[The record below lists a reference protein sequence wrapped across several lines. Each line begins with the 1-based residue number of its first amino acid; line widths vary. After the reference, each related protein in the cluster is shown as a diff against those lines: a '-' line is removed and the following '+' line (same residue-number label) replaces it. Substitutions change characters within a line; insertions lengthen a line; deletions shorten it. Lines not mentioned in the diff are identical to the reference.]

1 MEIVKK
7 NIINLEKYGH
17 SPGKKKKIDIEKYIY
32 TIKARNSIGV
42 NHDKE
47 LPEEY
52 LKEVKDF
59 LKNEHKSLLQE
70 SFGDEKK
77 KAALRK
83 VVSQY
88 LIEKPNLPGFS
99 LEELTKLLVDA
110 VAGLDVL
117 ESIAENPNV
126 TDIICNEFDEIWVT
140 DLKEGK
146 YRSNIQFKNRAAYET
161 LCYKFAYASGQTWS
175 YSKPECDAF
184 FPNLRINLMGFD
196 ISQDGISLA
205 VRKFTKGM
213 RINRKSILETNH
225 ATETMLDLL
234 RAIVRTRSRI
244 LISGST
250 GAGKTELLKYLIG
263 DIHELDR
270 ILMIQDN
277 PEVFL
282 KFIYP
287 DRDIKTWITRER
299 EGIENGIDI
308 DRLNRSALRQF
319 IKWLIIGESR
329 GGGDAWGMVKA
340 AKTGH
345 PVITTLHSFGAI
357 DSIERVVDM
366 CSEKVNMS
374 LESLYRSVANNF
386 DFGIHLEQTLD
397 GTRRI
402 TEIVEYTGYKDGE
415 VQYNKLFSFDIESE
429 IEYEDEKG
437 RTRFKVEGYHKQKGY
452 LSDFRIKEMKKAR
465 VFTKQLEVLQEDRE
479 KADLTKGGA
488 AVAVS

>member
-32 TIKARNSIGV
+32 TIKASNSIGV
-42 NHDKE
+42 NHEKE

-99 LEELTKLLVDA
+99 LDELTKLLVDA
-110 VAGLDVL
+110 VAGLDIL
-117 ESIAENPNV
+117 EAFAENPNV
-126 TDIICNEFDEIWVT
+126 TDIVCNDYDEIWIT

-146 YRSNIQFKNRAAYET
+146 YLSDIKFKDRKAYET

-184 FPNLRINLMGFD
+184 FPNMRINLMGFD
-196 ISQDGISLA
+196 ISQEGVSLA
-205 VRKFTKGM
+205 IRKFTKGL
-213 RINRKSILETNH
+213 RISRESILETQQAN
-225 ATETMLDLL
+225 EIMIDLL
-234 RAIVRTRSRI
+234 KAIVRTRSRI

-250 GAGKTELLKYLIG
+250 GAGKTELLKYLVGYIFK
-263 DIHELDR
+263 LDR
-270 ILMIQDN
+270 VLMVQDS

-287 DRDIKTWITRER
+287 DRDIKTWITREK
-299 EGIENGIDI
+299 EGVENVIDL

-329 GGGDAWGMVKA
+329 GGEAWSMVKS

-345 PVITTLHSFGAI
+345 PVMTSLHSFGAI

-402 TEIVEYTGYKDGE
+402 TEIVEYTGYKNGE
-415 VQYNKLFSFDIESE
+415 VQYNKLFSFDIEAE
-429 IEYEDEKG
+429 TEYEDEKG
-437 RTRFKVEGYHKQKGY
+437 RTRFKVDGCHKQTGY

-465 VFTKQLEVLQEDRE
+465 VFTKQLEDLQKDRE
-479 KADLTKGGA
+479 KEDLPKGGA